1 MAYPSKYKMIVSES
15 QSRGIHTHPPCPPPP
30 QEGLVKACEQV
41 LWGAL
46 AAGQEKE
53 GELATIL
60 WDLNICI

>member
-15 QSRGIHTHPPCPPPP
+15 RSRGIHTHPPAPPRGPC
-30 QEGLVKACEQV
+30 QSLRAGS
-41 LWGAL
+41 L

>member
-15 QSRGIHTHPPCPPPP
+15 QSRGIHTHPPVPP

-46 AAGQEKE
+46 AEGQEKE